1 MGGCNVKK
9 RVKVRWPKMR
19 SEVGKSQKMLAS
31 RTHPCER
38 RDHIGLQTSLLLST
52 ISKCQC
58 LQAN

>member
-1 MGGCNVKK
+1 MGGDNVKK
-9 RVKVRWPKMR
+9 RIKVRCPKMR
-19 SEVGKSQKMLAS
+19 SDVGKSQKTLAS

-38 RDHIGLQTSLLLST
+38 RDHTGLQTSLLVRT